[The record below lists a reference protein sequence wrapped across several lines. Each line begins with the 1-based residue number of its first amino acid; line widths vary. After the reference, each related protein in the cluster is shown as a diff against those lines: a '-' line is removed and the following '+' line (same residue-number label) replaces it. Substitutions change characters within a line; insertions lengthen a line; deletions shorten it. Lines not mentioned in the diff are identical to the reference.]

1 MDTGADGTS
10 LLPTDA
16 DKLQLDYSLLINP
29 SKTIG
34 IGGPARVYRERAIVA
49 FSERKKMVYLYEI
62 NLVIIPPNRHNGSI
76 PSLLGRNILDRWR
89 MHYSPT
95 TNRLLFQVKTYDHMI
110 PIG

>member
-10 LLPTDA
+10 LLPTDGG
-16 DKLQLDYSLLINP
+16 KLQLDYSLLENP
-29 SKTIG
+29 GKTIG
-34 IGGPARVYRERAIVA
+34 IGGPAPIYRERAIIV
-49 FSERKKMVYLYEI
+49 FTERKKTLYLYEI
-62 NLVIIPPNRHNGSI
+62 DLVIIPPNRHNRSL

-95 TNRLLFQVKTYDHMI
+95 TKRLLFQVKTYDHMI